1 MKTTFVNTL
10 VWIALFSLS
19 SCKSE
24 FERIRTSG
32 DPAVLYQKANE
43 YYDAGEYLKAQTLY
57 ELVLSSFRGKQESE
71 QIAYRYAYS
80 YFNLEQYLL
89 AAYYFTNFAQTYG
102 GSRYREETEFMAAY
116 SNYLL
121 SPIYRL
127 EQSATNKAIDMFQEF
142 ANQYPN
148 SERVPECNRLIDQMR
163 AKLERK
169 ALESAKL
176 YFDLKQYQSAIQSF
190 DNLLKDFPETK
201 DAEQIRFLIVKSD
214 YLLAQNSFVEKQAE
228 RYQAVITHANTFLTR
243 YTSGGYRSE
252 VEDMLADSKK
262 RLNQLENV
270 RYQNT
275 STRSG
280 S

>member
-1 MKTTFVNTL
+1 MKTTFVNILIGT
-10 VWIALFSLS
+10 ALLLSLN

-43 YYDAGEYLKAQTLY
+43 YFEAGDYLKAQTLY
-57 ELVLSSFRGKQESE
+57 ELVLSAFRGKQEAE
-71 QIAYRYAYS
+71 LIAYRYAYT
-80 YFNLEQYLL
+80 YYNLEQYLL
-89 AAYYFTNFAQTYG
+89 SAYYFTNFAQTYG
-102 GSRYREETEFMAAY
+102 GSQYREETEFMAAY

-127 EQSATNKAIDMFQEF
+127 EQSATTKAIDMFEEF

-148 SERVPECNRLIDQMR
+148 SERVSECNRLIDQLR

-169 ALESAKL
+169 AFESAKL
-176 YFDLKQYQSAIQSF
+176 YFELKQYQSAIQSF
-190 DNLLKDFPETK
+190 DNVLKDFPETK
-201 DAEQIRFLIVKSD
+201 DAEQIRYLIVRSD

-228 RYQAVITHANTFLTR
+228 RYEEVVVRATEFLAR
-243 YTSGGYRSE
+243 YTNSSFRQE
-252 VEDMLADSKK
+252 VADMMADSKK

-270 RYQNT
+270 RYQNA
-275 STRSG
+275 STRS
-280 S
+280 